1 MPPFGPIKRSDLI
14 FYLRRAGFAGP
25 YAGGKHEY
33 VAKGTVKVSLPN
45 PHHGDVGKE
54 LLTRILRQAGIPRE
68 DWERL

>member
-14 FYLRRAGFAGP
+14 FYPRRAGFAGP
-25 YAGGKHEY
+25 YAGAKHEY
-33 VAKGTVKVSLPN
+33 VVKGTVKVSLPN
-45 PHHGDVGKE
+45 PHHGDIGKD